1 MLYGIEPAM
10 VRNIGHTENLAK
22 IINNL
27 ISKIHNIFTTHFTK
41 GCLIYPLITADGGV
55 ADVLQHVQI
64 NVLTNSDCSWRW
76 LFQSIL
82 STHICV
88 GGGTESA
95 CNVSTLY
102 IILLIFDRELMFK
115 ICFKVIYFFLIFY
128 FVCLGIKGDSGGPL
142 VCQKN
147 GEWVLAGVTSWG
159 SSNCQNMPNV
169 YTRVSKY
176 LSWMD
181 TKMANW
187 TNGSHSK
194 KYLCHILK

>member
-1 MLYGIEPAM
+1 MESKQQWYEIQGTLRIL
-10 VRNIGHTENLAK
+10 RK
-22 IINNL
+22 IIHNL

-115 ICFKVIYFFLIFY
+115 ICFQVIYFFLIFLN
-128 FVCLGIKGDSGGPL
+128 FFS
-142 VCQKN
+142 
-147 GEWVLAGVTSWG
+147 VLASRVTPVALLFARRTASGSW
-159 SSNCQNMPNV
+159 QV
-169 YTRVSKY
+169 
-176 LSWMD
+176 
-181 TKMANW
+181 
-187 TNGSHSK
+187 
-194 KYLCHILK
+194 

>member
-1 MLYGIEPAM
+1 MESNQQWFEIKGTLRIL
-10 VRNIGHTENLAK
+10 RK
-22 IINNL
+22 IIHNL

-102 IILLIFDRELMFK
+102 IILFIFDQELIFLKLFLDY
-115 ICFKVIYFFLIFY
+115 CFFSYFLFF
-128 FVCLGIKGDSGGPL
+128 FS
-142 VCQKN
+142 
-147 GEWVLAGVTSWG
+147 VLASRVTPVALLFARRTASGSW
-159 SSNCQNMPNV
+159 
-169 YTRVSKY
+169 RV
-176 LSWMD
+176 
-181 TKMANW
+181 
-187 TNGSHSK
+187 
-194 KYLCHILK
+194 